1 MTDLSQNKIIKRKEL
16 LELVSMSKSTLY
28 NQVAENRFPKP
39 IKLAN
44 RSVGWLTSD
53 IQEWF
58 EQKKGESLEEL

>member
-1 MTDLSQNKIIKRKEL
+1 MTDLSQYKIIKRKEL

-53 IQEWF
+53 VLEWF
-58 EQKKGESLEEL
+58 EQKKGERSEAL

>member
-1 MTDLSQNKIIKRKEL
+1 MTDLSQYKIIKRKEL
-16 LELVSMSKSTLY
+16 LELVYMSKSTLY
-28 NQVAENRFPKP
+28 NQIAENRFPKP

-58 EQKKGESLEEL
+58 EQKKGECSETL